1 MTPETCA
8 APLPTRSRTAAL
20 STAIKTVVTG
30 RNNSAAALQSLA
42 TKVLVLGLNA
52 ATSIVVARA
61 LKPAGRGEMSA
72 IIMWPGFFAAM
83 LTLGLPSSL
92 TFNLKRHSERAPETI
107 AAASILTLLIGVLTG
122 IVGFIAVPMWLT
134 QYSYTDIVH
143 ARWMLLAS
151 PIPMILLVAR
161 AALETKGNF
170 FASNLSLWSAPLL
183 TLIALIVLVIAGH
196 LTPLSSGLAYVL
208 ASLPPAV
215 LLLVQVFST
224 YRPHFAGIWASLRR
238 LLHFGLRAWGIDL
251 LTALAVS
258 EQVLVVHFLSPADM
272 GTYVVAASLARML
285 SVFQTSAVIVL
296 YPRIA
301 ARSTADVIEL
311 TGLTFRVTTFCTAA
325 GALVAGAVGPI
336 LLRSVYGASYAEGGV
351 GVFRLLLGEVVLS
364 GATQVLAQA
373 YLALE
378 RPGTVT
384 SIQGLGVGI
393 GLLLMPGMIKE
404 FGGAGAPLAL
414 LISSVIRFSI
424 TLLSFRYLLKT
435 PVPRIW
441 PKRNDLHFVT
451 ARLASLSSSTSTVL
465 P

>member
-1 MTPETCA
+1 
-8 APLPTRSRTAAL
+8 
-20 STAIKTVVTG
+20 
-30 RNNSAAALQSLA
+30 
-42 TKVLVLGLNA
+42 
-52 ATSIVVARA
+52 
-61 LKPAGRGEMSA
+61 
-72 IIMWPGFFAAM
+72 
-83 LTLGLPSSL
+83 
-92 TFNLKRHSERAPETI
+92 
-107 AAASILTLLIGVLTG
+107 
-122 IVGFIAVPMWLT
+122 
-134 QYSYTDIVH
+134 
-143 ARWMLLAS
+143 
-151 PIPMILLVAR
+151 
-161 AALETKGNF
+161 
-170 FASNLSLWSAPLL
+170 
-183 TLIALIVLVIAGH
+183 
-196 LTPLSSGLAYVL
+196 
-208 ASLPPAV
+208 

-224 YRPHFAGIWASLRR
+224 YRPHFADLWASLRR

-301 ARSTADVIEL
+301 ARGTEDVIEL

-325 GALVAGAVGPI
+325 GALVAGAVGPF

-414 LISSVIRFSI
+414 LVSSVIRFSI

-441 PKRNDLHFVT
+441 PKRTDLHFVT
-451 ARLASLSSSTSTVL
+451 ARLTSLSSSTSTVL
-465 P
+465 S